1 MKVDNI
7 NADNIL
13 LDKKSYENVLVD
25 NILYKK
31 FMDTKP
37 LRIKF
42 NKVEGLIKIYNEIRY
57 LELFNLY
64 GAITARINFRYNAI
78 FDKINYLISK
88 KSGIT
93 ESITHNF
100 ARIRIDSCNSLLIE
114 KRTDF
119 LWLL

>member
-13 LDKKSYENVLVD
+13 LDKKSYENILVD
-25 NILYKK
+25 KILYKK

-64 GAITARINFRYNAI
+64 GAITARINSRYNAI

-93 ESITHNF
+93 ESINHNF

-119 LWLL
+119 L